1 MLRTLNDNSS
11 SEKYVVQRGSGL
23 CTRHRRNLQKKRDA
37 REDLGNPTRVAN
49 GEMPHKQN
57 MVYGKEKKK
66 EIETVKQGSSN
77 QRLRSRLM
85 ASGANSADVAEE

>member
-1 MLRTLNDNSS
+1 MTTRVVKNMLY
-11 SEKYVVQRGSGL
+11 KGVVGYVLDTGVIY
-23 CTRHRRNLQKKRDA
+23 KKRDA